1 VPPPT
6 SIMVGVWHPPPTD
19 KPVGGA
25 KPMSIAALLSI
36 GGSAAAGGGPSSP
49 TGRGGDVPPRLVG
62 GLARTRSGV
71 LTASLTLGLRVA
83 GGGQSTAWSS
93 DVICSLLCSVQWVM
107 LPWGG
112 LLEHLSAACASAGSS
127 SQSDCAGSAVDVHEN
142 VNNSS
147 VVTRPGCRP
156 VVAAGGSCI
165 LREQHGPRA
174 SDAEGGCVCLL
185 VLGDWDA
192 GGGGMLKSVATGLG
206 RHRGLLHQINVPL

>member
-1 VPPPT
+1 
-6 SIMVGVWHPPPTD
+6 MVGVWHPPPTD

-36 GGSAAAGGGPSSP
+36 GGSAAVGGGPSSP

-71 LTASLTLGLRVA
+71 LTASLTLGML
-83 GGGQSTAWSS
+83 G
-93 DVICSLLCSVQWVM
+93 WVM